1 MNFYSIRDWILDSI
15 ESLREKDFDYYIAT
29 GPSEEEQD
37 VKIDMVILLDKT
49 IKALTIYESKRLY
62 MQFVSSS
69 IMSYLEETNLKRS
82 RIKCEIHLEEDTGFY
97 LEDNLANSSK
107 LRQFFKKIFDLKSGL
122 SWAQPQR
129 KNIVN

>member
-1 MNFYSIRDWILDSI
+1 LNFYSIRDWILDSI
-15 ESLREKDFDYYIAT
+15 ESLREQDFDYYIAT

-122 SWAQPQR
+122 S
-129 KNIVN
+129 